1 MAPACSGDRGDGK
14 KPPGTAGCGSDDD
27 AEGTNRRAG
36 EGGVSTVGTYVFDCP
51 ECGQDIEVDASM
63 RAAILSNGCPVCTE
77 PVATACFEAP
87 EE

>member
-1 MAPACSGDRGDGK
+1 
-14 KPPGTAGCGSDDD
+14 
-27 AEGTNRRAG
+27 
-36 EGGVSTVGTYVFDCP
+36 VGTYVFDCP

-77 PVATACFEAP
+77 PVATACFEAA